1 MIYYQL
7 FKEKPSLEFINKL
20 LKFYGLYDIYS
31 TNTFSKSSL
40 RFLKSV
46 ESIKELLP
54 ELEVYYMPCKAKL
67 YLKDL
72 NEKKII
78 TILKHFLKCYEVE
91 LLSSERYINKK
102 KELVYKLSEYN
113 PKFIIK
119 FN

>member
-7 FKEKPSLEFINKL
+7 FREEPSLEFMNKL
-20 LKFYGLYDIYS
+20 LKSYGLYDIYS

-40 RFLKSV
+40 KFLKSV
-46 ESIKELLP
+46 DSIKELIPL
-54 ELEVYYMPCKAKL
+54 LNIYYLPCKSKL

-78 TILKHFLKCYEVE
+78 TILKHFLKFFNVE
-91 LLSSERYINKK
+91 LLSSEKYIDKK
-102 KELVYKLSEYN
+102 KELVYHLSEYKH
-113 PKFIIK
+113 KFIIK